1 MYTNGFD
8 RFVMLHHC
16 GKRAHGSVC
25 ESMGRIGPCRENT
38 DVSVF
43 RRRGSREETKH
54 TRDYSQPRGQLK
66 TGSRA
71 SSIRYVTFTDE
82 RQKRRASDSHGVEDG
97 ERGLAKIHFQFG
109 HSLFGRRVS
118 FTKQDSQTLVPSFS
132 VKSTLRLN
140 SISAPH
146 FPHDSVWASF
156 ISTLV
161 RLASA

>member
-1 MYTNGFD
+1 MYTNGFV

-38 DVSVF
+38 DVPVF